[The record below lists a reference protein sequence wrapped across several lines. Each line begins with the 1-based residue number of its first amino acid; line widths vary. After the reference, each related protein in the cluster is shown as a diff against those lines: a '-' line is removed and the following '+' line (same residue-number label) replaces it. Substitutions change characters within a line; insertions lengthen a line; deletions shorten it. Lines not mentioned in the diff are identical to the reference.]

1 MGLFSILIY
10 VLEKKWLDNCIHRL
24 QFSSHYFSKTCYLK
38 TVIEGTCSSH
48 DQRWKPVKRLRW
60 NLSAKKNN
68 SILDPWHGPGP
79 SSDDNYP
86 CKDHWSKMSFTLE

>member
-1 MGLFSILIY
+1 MGGNDRSCENDVANRCACFQYY

-48 DQRWKPVKRLRW
+48 DQRWKPVKRFRW
-60 NLSAKKNN
+60 NLSAKKTT
-68 SILDPWHGPGP
+68 P
-79 SSDDNYP
+79 S
-86 CKDHWSKMSFTLE
+86 